1 MAVTINCTSLGI
13 YQCDVTYMGEHGKSL
28 YLDGLEPTNSNAR
41 ARHIVMHGAT
51 YVSPEVIHSTGRIG
65 RSLGCP
71 AIEMGDV
78 EKVIPKLMGGSLLIH
93 WKS

>member
-1 MAVTINCTSLGI
+1 M
-13 YQCDVTYMGEHGKSL
+13 TYHGTHGKSL
-28 YLDGLEPTNSNAR
+28 HLDGLEATNSAAR

-51 YVSPEVIHSTGRIG
+51 YVSPQVIESSGRIG

-78 EKVIPKLMGGSLLIH
+78 ERVIPKLMGGSLLIH
-93 WKS
+93 WKP